1 MIGSG
6 TSSRRAPVEISVANS
21 FLVGYGYVAQDSQHP
36 DRIRPWSVHSL
47 FGLPTAPV
55 CGLACLRDLLV
66 KTSDP
71 MNSKTRR
78 KLRQSAAIQQ
88 NHLCY
93 YCCLPMW
100 HDDSEDFFRDHKL
113 PKRFT
118 KYLQCTA
125 EHLVARQDNGKD
137 AASNIVAA
145 CIWCNSMRHFGRSHK
160 APEAHIY
167 RSKVRRLV
175 SMGRWHPLAAS
186 GFGRSLRQSKDAR

>member
-1 MIGSG
+1 MH
-6 TSSRRAPVEISVANS
+6 R
-21 FLVGYGYVAQDSQHP
+21 LC
-36 DRIRPWSVHSL
+36 
-47 FGLPTAPV
+47 GLPTAPV
-55 CGLACLRDLLV
+55 CGLACLRDLLD

-71 MNSKTRR
+71 MNSTKLR
-78 KLRQSAAIQQ
+78 KLRQSASIQQ

-93 YCCLPMW
+93 YCCFPMW
-100 HDDSEDFFRDHKL
+100 HDDSEVFSRDYRL
-113 PKRFT
+113 PKLLT

-145 CIWCNSMRHFGRSHK
+145 CFWCNSRRHRGRSHK

-167 RSKVRRLV
+167 RLRVQRLV

-186 GFGRSLRQSKDAR
+186 GLGRSFRHPKDAR